1 MVEVDNMIGTSAKTD
16 EQEIRDLVDE
26 WLDAS
31 KRGDTATILN
41 LMADDVIFMV
51 PDQEPFGKE
60 VFKSASDKSKGALFE
75 AISDIQEIKVLGD
88 WAWMRNHLK
97 LTIAQPN
104 GKRSQRSGYVLTIL
118 RKGSDG
124 RWVIAR
130 DANLLTPV
138 NDA

>member
-1 MVEVDNMIGTSAKTD
+1 MTGKTAKTD
-16 EQEIRDLVDE
+16 EQAIRDLVDE

-51 PDQEPFGKE
+51 PGQEPFGKE
-60 VFKSASDKSKGALFE
+60 VFKSASDKSKGALVE
-75 AISDIQEIKVLGD
+75 ATSDIHEIKVLGD

-97 LTIAQPN
+97 LTIALPN
-104 GKRSQRSGYVLTIL
+104 GKQCHRSGYVLTIL
-118 RKGSDG
+118 RKVSDG

-130 DANLLTPV
+130 DANLLTAAS
-138 NDA
+138 DL